1 MLGGAV
7 WLVDPVLDGGFARSA
22 AVELVGCRPRI
33 VKEEQAEKRPSER
46 EEEEADAKGNSVCF
60 DYCGMVGHDSKNK
73 DDRSK
78 K

>member
-7 WLVDPVLDGGFARSA
+7 WLVDPVLDGGFARAA

-33 VKEEQAEKRPSER
+33 VKEEQAEKRPGER
-46 EEEEADAKGNSVCF
+46 EEEEVDAIGNFVSI
-60 DYCGMVGHDSKNK
+60 DYCGMVGKDSKNK
-73 DDRSK
+73 DGRSK